1 MRNEIFKIKRIP
13 GLDLYHLDLEGN
25 NLKSLPENIFIFQFN
40 LQLLSLYNNDLTKLD
55 AKEFKNLK
63 KLEYLPLGGNKGKVN
78 AKKE

>member
-1 MRNEIFKIKRIP
+1 MTY

-55 AKEFKNLK
+55 AKEFKI
-63 KLEYLPLGGNKGKVN
+63 
-78 AKKE
+78 